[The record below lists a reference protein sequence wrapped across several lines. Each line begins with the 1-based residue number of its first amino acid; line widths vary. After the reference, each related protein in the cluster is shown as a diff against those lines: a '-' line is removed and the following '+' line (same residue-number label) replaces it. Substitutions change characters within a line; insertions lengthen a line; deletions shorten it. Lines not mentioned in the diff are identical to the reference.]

1 MKLLMVA
8 PQPFFQERGT
18 PLSILHRL
26 RAVSVLGHSTDLA
39 TYHIGDDVTI
49 DGVGIHRTLRLPFI
63 KRVKV
68 GPSMTKFPL
77 DIALFFK
84 ALGMT
89 NGGGY
94 DFIHSHEE
102 GAVIG
107 CVLKWLYG
115 VPHVYDMHSSLPE
128 QLVNYDFTRSR
139 VLLALARWVERWI
152 IRQSDM
158 VVAVCPSLA
167 EKVRRIHPGKPVAVI
182 ENLPVG
188 VADAAPDPE
197 GVRALVESLDIG
209 DARVVLYTGTF
220 EVNQGLDLLLRAV
233 GQVVEQTP
241 ETVFVLVGGEA
252 EQLQAMQAEAEQL
265 RVVDHLRLVGR
276 RPPAEMSSY
285 MAMADVLA
293 SPRKV
298 GSNTPLKIYSY
309 LGSGKPIVATDL
321 PTHTQVLSRDE
332 AVLVEP
338 TAEGFARGILTV
350 LRDDSLAERLGNRGR
365 RLVEERYDWTA
376 FVEKTRSV
384 YEQLQPHSVPQST
397 TTREGDDR

>member
-1 MKLLMVA
+1 M
-8 PQPFFQERGT
+8 
-18 PLSILHRL
+18 HRL
-26 RAVSVLGHSTDLA
+26 RAVSTLGHTTDLA
-39 TYHIGDDVTI
+39 TYHIGDDVAI
-49 DGVGIHRTLRLPFI
+49 NGVGIHRTLRLPFV

-94 DFIHSHEE
+94 DLVHSHEE

-107 CVLKWLYG
+107 CLLKLLYG

-139 VLLALARWVERWI
+139 ILLALARWGERWI
-152 IRQSDM
+152 IKQSDM

-167 EKVRRIHPGKPVAVI
+167 EKVRRIHPGKPVVVI

-188 VADAAPDPE
+188 VTDADPDPE
-197 GVRALVESLDIG
+197 NVRALVDSLDLG
-209 DARVVLYTGTF
+209 GARVVLYTGTF
-220 EVNQGLDLLLRAV
+220 EVNQGLDLLVRALV
-233 GQVVEQTP
+233 PVVAQLP
-241 ETVFVLVGGEA
+241 ETVFVLVGGED
-252 EQLQAMQAEAEQL
+252 EQLKAMRAEAERL
-265 RVVDHLRLVGR
+265 GVVEHLRLVGR
-276 RPPAEMSSY
+276 RPPAEMSAY

-309 LGSGKPIVATDL
+309 LGSGKPIVATNL
-321 PTHTQVLSRDE
+321 STHTQVLSTDD

-338 TAEGFARGILTV
+338 TPEAFARGILAV
-350 LRDDSLAERLGNRGR
+350 LRDDALAERLGANGR
-365 RLVEERYDWTA
+365 RLIEERYGWNA
-376 FVEKTRSV
+376 FVEKTKSV
-384 YEQLQPHSVPQST
+384 YKQLQDHSSCT
-397 TTREGDDR
+397 TSSSSAYGR